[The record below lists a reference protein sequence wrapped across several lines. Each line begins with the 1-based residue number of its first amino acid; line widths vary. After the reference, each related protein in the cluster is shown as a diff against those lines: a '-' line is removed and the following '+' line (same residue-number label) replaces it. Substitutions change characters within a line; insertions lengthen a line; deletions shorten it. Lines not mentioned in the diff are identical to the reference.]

1 MNTLNDNLL
10 PMVMVL
16 IIVAIFVL
24 PSVIINR
31 RKLTR
36 KERLIKDA
44 VLSFSSK
51 GGKRRLYTSA
61 EDLLIVSKV
70 IKDEDI
76 SKIIKRSKNS
86 IHVRR
91 CILQSR
97 VHWMRP

>member
-1 MNTLNDNLL
+1 MNTLNNNLL

-24 PSVIINR
+24 PSFIINR

-36 KERLIKDA
+36 REQLIKDA
-44 VLSFSSK
+44 VLSFSQE
-51 GGKRRLYTSA
+51 GGQRRRYTSA
-61 EDLLIVSKV
+61 EDWLIVSKV
-70 IKDEDI
+70 IKDEEMG
-76 SKIIKRSKNS
+76 KIIKRSKNA

-91 CILQSR
+91 CMLQSR